1 MKQMTKKRLYKKKL
15 KIGETAHWEG
25 KYICNCMTRNIRR
38 KLGIKLYGFDCD
50 NTMSEKI
57 E

>member
-1 MKQMTKKRLYKKKL
+1 MTKKRLYKKKL